1 MLLSTERP
9 LVMEPRT
16 VTERDLQ
23 VKHVILIVLVLGMAC
38 LCFAIYTAAGKVADA
53 IEREG
58 RIARSVQK

>member
-1 MLLSTERP
+1 
-9 LVMEPRT
+9 MEPRT